1 MEERIQ
7 RKLDELVLEKKR
19 LTKFRFGLKS
29 IKYED
34 LHEEAVQKVKEDIR
48 QEEELQKQREENNKT
63 QERMRQEYEKRQ
75 ERMQEEYKKRQREKE
90 KEEECEKQKLIQNKQ
105 DPDMPL
111 TLKDLREIK
120 GFDYDTYRRAYD
132 ELNVEMLK
140 CIAREKYP
148 HKFKRPY
155 ENQ

>member
-7 RKLDELVLEKKR
+7 RKIEELILEKTRSSLIK
-19 LTKFRFGLKS
+19 LTFGSKS
-29 IKYED
+29 KD
-34 LHEEAVQKVKEDIR
+34 LREEAIRKVEEDI
-48 QEEELQKQREENNKT
+48 QKEEELKQKLQKQREENQKA
-63 QERMRQEYEKRQ
+63 QERMQQEYEKRHR
-75 ERMQEEYKKRQREKE
+75 EKQEEEEREK
-90 KEEECEKQKLIQNKQ
+90 QQLLQNKE
-105 DPDMPL
+105 DPDIPL

-120 GFDYDTYRRAYD
+120 GFDYDAYRRAYD

-140 CIAREKYP
+140 RVAREKYP

>member
-7 RKLDELVLEKKR
+7 RKLEELTLERR
-19 LTKFRFGLKS
+19 LNKFSFGLK
-29 IKYED
+29 KN
-34 LHEEAVQKVKEDIR
+34 LREEAVRKVEEDI
-48 QEEELQKQREENNKT
+48 QKEEELKQKIQIQREENLKA
-63 QERMRQEYEKRQ
+63 Q
-75 ERMQEEYKKRQREKE
+75 ERMQQEHAKRQREKQ
-90 KEEECEKQKLIQNKQ
+90 EEEAREKQELLQNKEN
-105 DPDMPL
+105 PDMPL

-120 GFDYDTYRRAYD
+120 GFDYDAYRRAYD

-140 CIAREKYP
+140 RIAREKYP

>member
-7 RKLDELVLEKKR
+7 RKIEELALEKTR
-19 LTKFRFGLKS
+19 LNKFRFGKS
-29 IKYED
+29 PTYKE
-34 LHEEAVQKVKEDIR
+34 LREEAIRKVEEDIQ
-48 QEEELQKQREENNKT
+48 QEEELKKKIQKQREENEKA
-63 QERMRQEYEKRQ
+63 QKRMQQEYEK
-75 ERMQEEYKKRQREKE
+75 KQREK
-90 KEEECEKQKLIQNKQ
+90 KQEEEHEKQKLLQNKE

-120 GFDYDTYRRAYD
+120 GFDYESYRRAYD

-140 CIAREKYP
+140 RIAREKYP

>member
-1 MEERIQ
+1 MNIFCNMEERIQ
-7 RKLDELVLEKKR
+7 RKIEELALERRLKFSFGFKKKLR
-19 LTKFRFGLKS
+19 
-29 IKYED
+29 
-34 LHEEAVQKVKEDIR
+34 EEAVRKVKEDI
-48 QEEELQKQREENNKT
+48 QKEEELKQNLQKQCEENQKA
-63 QERMRQEYEKRQ
+63 QERMQQEYEKRQ
-75 ERMQEEYKKRQREKE
+75 REQQEETREK
-90 KEEECEKQKLIQNKQ
+90 QQLLQNKE

-120 GFDYDTYRRAYD
+120 GFDYDAYRRAYD

-140 CIAREKYP
+140 RIAREKYP

>member
-7 RKLDELVLEKKR
+7 RKIEDLTLEKAR
-19 LTKFRFGLKS
+19 LNKFSFGLKP
-29 IKYED
+29 KD
-34 LHEEAVQKVKEDIR
+34 LREEAVRKVEEDIQ
-48 QEEELQKQREENNKT
+48 QEEELKQKLQKQREETQKT
-63 QERMRQEYEKRQ
+63 QERMQQEHE
-75 ERMQEEYKKRQREKE
+75 KRQREKQQ
-90 KEEECEKQKLIQNKQ
+90 EEAHEKQQLLQNKE

-120 GFDYDTYRRAYD
+120 GFDYDAYRRAYD
-132 ELNVEMLK
+132 DLNVEMLK
-140 CIAREKYP
+140 RIAREKYP

>member
-7 RKLDELVLEKKR
+7 RKLYELSLN
-19 LTKFRFGLKS
+19 KFSLLKS
-29 IKYED
+29 KQD
-34 LHEEAVQKVKEDIR
+34 LREEAVRKVEEDIQ
-48 QEEELQKQREENNKT
+48 QEEELKKKLQKQREENQKA
-63 QERMRQEYEKRQ
+63 QERMQQEYEKRQ
-75 ERMQEEYKKRQREKE
+75 REKE
-90 KEEECEKQKLIQNKQ
+90 QEEEREKQQLLQNKK

-120 GFDYDTYRRAYD
+120 GFDYDSYRRALD

-140 CIAREKYP
+140 RIAREKYP

>member
-7 RKLDELVLEKKR
+7 RKLEELTLERR
-19 LTKFRFGLKS
+19 LNKFSFGLKTT
-29 IKYED
+29 KQD
-34 LHEEAVQKVKEDIR
+34 LREEAVRKVEEDI
-48 QEEELQKQREENNKT
+48 QKEEELKQKIQIQREEYQKS
-63 QERMRQEYEKRQ
+63 Q
-75 ERMQEEYKKRQREKE
+75 ERMQQEHAKRHREKQ
-90 KEEECEKQKLIQNKQ
+90 EEEAREKQQLLQNKEN
-105 DPDMPL
+105 PDMPL

-120 GFDYDTYRRAYD
+120 GFDYDAYRRAYD

-140 CIAREKYP
+140 RIAREQYP

>member
-7 RKLDELVLEKKR
+7 RKLDELTLERRLNKFTFGSKKNKQELR
-19 LTKFRFGLKS
+19 
-29 IKYED
+29 
-34 LHEEAVQKVKEDIR
+34 EEAVRKVEEDI
-48 QEEELQKQREENNKT
+48 QKEEELKQKLQKQREENLKV
-63 QERMRQEYEKRQ
+63 Q
-75 ERMQEEYKKRQREKE
+75 ERMQQDYEKRQREKE
-90 KEEECEKQKLIQNKQ
+90 QEEAREKQQQLQNKQ

-120 GFDYDTYRRAYD
+120 GFDYDAYRRAYD

-140 CIAREKYP
+140 RIAREQYP

>member
-7 RKLDELVLEKKR
+7 RKIEELILEKTR
-19 LTKFRFGLKS
+19 GSLIKFTFGSKS
-29 IKYED
+29 KD
-34 LHEEAVQKVKEDIR
+34 LREEAVQKVEEDIQ
-48 QEEELQKQREENNKT
+48 QEEELKQKLQKQREEYQKV
-63 QERMRQEYEKRQ
+63 QERIQQEHAKRHREK
-75 ERMQEEYKKRQREKE
+75 QEEEAR
-90 KEEECEKQKLIQNKQ
+90 EKQKLLQNKE

-111 TLKDLREIK
+111 TLKDLREIE
-120 GFDYDTYRRAYD
+120 GFDYDAYRRAYD

-140 CIAREKYP
+140 RIAREKYP

>member
-7 RKLDELVLEKKR
+7 RKLEELMLEKTR
-19 LTKFRFGLKS
+19 LNKFTFGLKTT
-29 IKYED
+29 KQD
-34 LHEEAVQKVKEDIR
+34 LREEAVRKV
-48 QEEELQKQREENNKT
+48 EEEIQKEEDLKQKIQKQREESLKA
-63 QERMRQEYEKRQ
+63 Q
-75 ERMQEEYKKRQREKE
+75 ERMQQDYEKKQREKE
-90 KEEECEKQKLIQNKQ
+90 QEEAREKQKLLQNKE

-120 GFDYDTYRRAYD
+120 GFDYDAYRHAYD

-140 CIAREKYP
+140 RIAREKYP

>member
-7 RKLDELVLEKKR
+7 RKLEELTLER
-19 LTKFRFGLKS
+19 RSKFTFGSKVSKQELR
-29 IKYED
+29 
-34 LHEEAVQKVKEDIR
+34 EEAVRKVEEDI
-48 QEEELQKQREENNKT
+48 QKEEELKQKIQKQREEYQKS
-63 QERMRQEYEKRQ
+63 Q
-75 ERMQEEYKKRQREKE
+75 ERMQQEHAKRQREKQ
-90 KEEECEKQKLIQNKQ
+90 EEEAREKQQLLQNKEN
-105 DPDMPL
+105 PDMPL

-120 GFDYDTYRRAYD
+120 GFDYDAYRRAYD

-140 CIAREKYP
+140 RIAREKYP

>member
-7 RKLDELVLEKKR
+7 RKIEELSLERR
-19 LTKFRFGLKS
+19 LKFSFMKTTKQ
-29 IKYED
+29 D
-34 LHEEAVQKVKEDIR
+34 LREEAVRKVEEDI
-48 QEEELQKQREENNKT
+48 QKEEELKQKIQKQREENQKA
-63 QERMRQEYEKRQ
+63 Q
-75 ERMQEEYKKRQREKE
+75 ERMQQDYEKRQREKE
-90 KEEECEKQKLIQNKQ
+90 QEESREKQKLLQNKE

-120 GFDYDTYRRAYD
+120 GFDYDAYRRAYD

-140 CIAREKYP
+140 RIAREKYP

>member
-7 RKLDELVLEKKR
+7 HKIEELVLEKNR
-19 LTKFRFGLKS
+19 GSLIKFAFGSKS
-29 IKYED
+29 KD
-34 LHEEAVQKVKEDIR
+34 LREEALRKVEEDI
-48 QEEELQKQREENNKT
+48 QKEEELKQKLQKQREENQKA
-63 QERMRQEYEKRQ
+63 QERMQKEYEKRQ
-75 ERMQEEYKKRQREKE
+75 REKQEEET
-90 KEEECEKQKLIQNKQ
+90 CEKQKLLQNKE

-120 GFDYDTYRRAYD
+120 GFDYDAYRRAYD

-140 CIAREKYP
+140 RIAREKYP

-155 ENQ
+155 QNQ

>member
-7 RKLDELVLEKKR
+7 RKLEELTLERR
-19 LTKFRFGLKS
+19 LNKFSFGLK
-29 IKYED
+29 KNKE
-34 LHEEAVQKVKEDIR
+34 LREEAVQKVEEDI
-48 QEEELQKQREENNKT
+48 QKEEELKQKLQKQREENLKA
-63 QERMRQEYEKRQ
+63 QERMQQEYEKRQ
-75 ERMQEEYKKRQREKE
+75 REKQEEEAREKQE
-90 KEEECEKQKLIQNKQ
+90 LLQNKEN
-105 DPDMPL
+105 PDMPL

-120 GFDYDTYRRAYD
+120 GFDYDAYRRAYD

-140 CIAREKYP
+140 RIAREQYP